1 MIVVKGF
8 LLLQKI
14 FTHGSEGVD
23 KYTCLQTDASVLQ
36 IGSNVIAIASSED
49 FLFLA
54 NSHFKAA
61 TGNIGGL
68 GMGVMME
75 RTDGSFIAFHFYGHQ
90 VLIVTHDLTNNTIT
104 DIVPLLV
111 YSFIPV
117 LPPLM
122 ILWLPRGKT
131 RNITGYIPAVFLIFL
146 TEALP

>member
-1 MIVVKGF
+1 VVKGF

-23 KYTCLQTDASVLQ
+23 K
-36 IGSNVIAIASSED
+36 
-49 FLFLA
+49 
-54 NSHFKAA
+54 
-61 TGNIGGL
+61 
-68 GMGVMME
+68 
-75 RTDGSFIAFHFYGHQ
+75 
-90 VLIVTHDLTNNTIT
+90 
-104 DIVPLLV
+104 V

>member
-1 MIVVKGF
+1 MRLCRDNARKAAISLIVVKGF

-14 FTHGSEGVD
+14 
-23 KYTCLQTDASVLQ
+23 
-36 IGSNVIAIASSED
+36 
-49 FLFLA
+49 
-54 NSHFKAA
+54 
-61 TGNIGGL
+61 
-68 GMGVMME
+68 
-75 RTDGSFIAFHFYGHQ
+75 HFYGHQ